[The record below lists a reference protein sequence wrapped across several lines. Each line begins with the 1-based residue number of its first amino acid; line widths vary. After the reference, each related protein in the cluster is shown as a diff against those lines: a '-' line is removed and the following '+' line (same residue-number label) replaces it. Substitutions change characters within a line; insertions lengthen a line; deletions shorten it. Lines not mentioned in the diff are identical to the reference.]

1 MKDSKAR
8 LFPVVMGA
16 ARLSSIVA
24 VLMLTVSS
32 LVGANGDVESE
43 IIFQGNS
50 DVDGPFWLE
59 FSCELDTCQDMELV
73 VWTNDSQY
81 RVMDSHLVEWSG
93 IVNGSVSWELLANPS
108 LVMENFAMRSIIGEQ
123 SDIIEISD
131 LPDLVPPPGQQ
142 GEWTSISAS
151 SDCQLNRCSRSEILS
166 EGASFIGILDTSADD
181 DAILVEGDNGDV
193 VKISNIQSPD
203 SISIEYWSRSVS
215 KTLMGSISSSESSSV
230 YLAYP
235 EDAELWIRI
244 VHSDESDF
252 SPYRFDLARFDD
264 ENEGPSGEELSN
276 PWMYDFQLS
285 SNSISNNFYRG
296 HISSND
302 HLGDSLLISTG
313 AKISLPI
320 ICHFT
325 GEVALEIL
333 LHGLDGENEKIVED
347 SNQCPQNIETSPHS
361 TGIEFRIKS
370 EEVIEWEI
378 EVMHP
383 ISGDGVLLGDAPDLL
398 WLETGPSEYWSLLS
412 PNTTPYSGSLG
423 IGDRID
429 IHPFEIV
436 DSNGS
441 MVMIRSDIESPV
453 TYQIQSLSQDSW
465 QILNYTNGTVIS
477 IPQGIHAIRV
487 EGLSPIVGDVEYEFY
502 IVYLGENIPDEGEYR
517 DLSHL
522 FTNFYVLIGG
532 LMLLPLAVVL
542 WWNRSLFLEKRNTRS
557 GFEIHGIKKLELL
570 RERLS
575 PEGENLGGDNE
586 GVVKALSMLGDSS
599 WDEALYDLGE
609 PSLRHMTE
617 QIEICGWVIPES
629 RFLIMGIRTFQD
641 KWELTA
647 LSVSSPEGSTAYIAK
662 VSPEHMFENNEVFLD
677 TLNPETKRF
686 LSLEISG
693 DPSLIELEVSGLVDG
708 EPLAAVP
715 REAISF
721 NVD

>member
-1 MKDSKAR
+1 MKDSKVR

-16 ARLSSIVA
+16 ARLGSIVA
-24 VLMLTVSS
+24 VLMLTISG
-32 LVGANGDVESE
+32 LVGANDDVDSE
-43 IIFQGNS
+43 ILFRGNS
-50 DVDGPFWLE
+50 DMDGPFWIE

-81 RVMDSHLVEWSG
+81 RIMDTHLVEWSG
-93 IVNGSVSWELLANPS
+93 LVNGSVSWELLANPS
-108 LVMENFAMRSIIGEQ
+108 LVMENFATRSIIGEQ
-123 SDIIEISD
+123 SDIIENSD

-151 SDCQLNRCSRSEILS
+151 SNCQINRCSRSEILS

-215 KTLMGSISSSESSSV
+215 KTLMGSISSSESNSV

-264 ENEGPSGEELSN
+264 ENEGPSGEELGN
-276 PWMYDFQLS
+276 PWMYDFQLI
-285 SNSISNNFYRG
+285 SNSISNDLYRG

-302 HLGDSLLISTG
+302 QLGDSLLISTG

-333 LHGLDGENEKIVED
+333 LHELDGEKEKIVED
-347 SNQCPQNIETSPHS
+347 SNQCPQNIETSPYS

-370 EEVIEWEI
+370 EQVIEWEI
-378 EVMHP
+378 EVTQP

-398 WLETGPSEYWSLLS
+398 WLETGPSEFWSLLS
-412 PNTTPYSGSLG
+412 PSTTPYSGSLG

-453 TYQIQSLSQDSW
+453 TYQIQTLSQDSW

-477 IPQGIHAIRV
+477 IPPGIHAIRV

-542 WWNRSLFLEKRNTRS
+542 WWNRSLFLEKRNTRT

-575 PEGENLGGDNE
+575 PDGENLEGDAE
-586 GVVKALSMLGDSS
+586 DIVKALSMLGDSS
-599 WDEALYDLGE
+599 WDEALNDLGE

-617 QIEICGWVIPES
+617 QIEICSWVIPES

-647 LSVSSPEGSTAYIAK
+647 LSVSSPEGSTASIAK
-662 VSPEHMFENNEVFLD
+662 VSPEHMFENNEIFLD

-693 DPSLIELEVSGLVDG
+693 DPYLIELEVSGLVDG

-721 NVD
+721 GGE

>member
-24 VLMLTVSS
+24 VLMLAVSS

-81 RVMDSHLVEWSG
+81 RVMDTHLVEWSG

-264 ENEGPSGEELSN
+264 ENEGPSGEDLGN
-276 PWMYDFQLS
+276 PWIYDFQLS
-285 SNSISNNFYRG
+285 SNSTSNDFYRG

-302 HLGDSLLISTG
+302 QLGDSLLISTG

-333 LHGLDGENEKIVED
+333 LHELDGEEEKIVED
-347 SNQCPQNIETSPHS
+347 SNQCPQNIETSPYS

-370 EEVIEWEI
+370 EQVIEWEI
-378 EVMHP
+378 EVTHST
-383 ISGDGVLLGDAPDLL
+383 SGDGVLLGDAPDLL
-398 WLETGPSEYWSLLS
+398 WLETGPSEFWSLLS
-412 PNTTPYSGSLG
+412 PSITPYSGSLG

-436 DSNGS
+436 DTNGS
-441 MVMIRSDIESPV
+441 MVMIRSDFESPV
-453 TYQIQSLSQDSW
+453 TYQIQTLSQDSW
-465 QILNYTNGTVIS
+465 QILNYTNGTVTS
-477 IPQGIHAIRV
+477 VPPGIHAIRV
-487 EGLSPIVGDVEYEFY
+487 EGLSPILEDVEYEFY

-617 QIEICGWVIPES
+617 QIEICGWGIPES
-629 RFLIMGIRTFQD
+629 RFLIIGLRTFQD